1 MSDAA
6 IFAIGS
12 VLFIATTWATIA
24 FLLVQV
30 RSAHR
35 DQVLEDPSM
44 TVIQES
50 PFTERYVKDD

>member
-12 VLFIATTWATIA
+12 LLFIATTWATIA

-30 RSAHR
+30 KSAHR
-35 DQVLEDPSM
+35 DQVLEDPS
-44 TVIQES
+44 VSVVQEG

>member
-1 MSDAA
+1 MNDAA

-30 RSAHR
+30 RSTHR
-35 DQVLEDPSM
+35 DQILEDPGVS
-44 TVIQES
+44 VVEEG